1 MPTATAVHVQKLP
14 QRPDLLALH
23 ASFPARYPLLL
34 ESAAAH
40 PLTGRY
46 DLLPAFPE
54 TLIAARQYGADF
66 LRDLADACR
75 LTPAATDDHG
85 LPFVGGWI
93 AYLGYELAGAI
104 ESRLRLPQPADSS
117 LPMALAWRCPAALIH
132 DHVRSESWAVAER
145 EPDLGRLL
153 ADLSEIRTPSTA
165 LPTCRLTEQDP
176 PQYLAAIARAKDY
189 IRAGDIFQANL
200 SRRWQADFVAPAAPE
215 AVYARLRHT
224 NPAPYAAS
232 LRWGDVAVLSSSPE
246 RLLQVKAGWIQ
257 TRPIAGTRGRA
268 SDPAEDDA
276 LARELLAHP
285 KERAEHVMLV
295 DLERNDLGRICR
307 PGTVRVSERL
317 QVETYAHVHH
327 IVSAVEGK
335 LRAEVDVAAILAA
348 LFPGGTI
355 TGCPKVR
362 CMEIIA
368 ELEGEARGPYT
379 GSIGYVSRN
388 GRMDFNILIR
398 TAHLEGCQ
406 LSFRAGGGIVADSD
420 PARELAETRV
430 KAKGILQ
437 ALEAASC

>member
-1 MPTATAVHVQKLP
+1 
-14 QRPDLLALH
+14 LALH
-23 ASFPARYPLLL
+23 ANFPGRYPLLL

-46 DLLPAFPE
+46 DILPAFPE
-54 TLIAARQYGADF
+54 TLIAARDHGVDF
-66 LRDLADACR
+66 LHELATACR
-75 LTPAATDDHG
+75 LTPTATDDHG

-93 AYLGYELAGAI
+93 AYLGYELAGVI
-104 ESRLRLPQPADSS
+104 EPRLKLPHPTDSS

-132 DHVRSESWAVAER
+132 DHLRGESWAVAER
-145 EPDLGRLL
+145 EPDLQRLV
-153 ADLSEIRTPSTA
+153 ADLSQATA
-165 LPTCRLTEQDP
+165 PDTTLPACRLSEQDP
-176 PQYLAAIARAKDY
+176 ARHLAAIARAQDY

-200 SRRWQADFVAPAAPE
+200 SRRWQADFAAPVAPE
-215 AVYARLRHT
+215 AVYARLRRT

-232 LRWGDVAVLSSSPE
+232 LRWGDAAVLSSSPE
-246 RLLQVKAGWIQ
+246 RLLQAKAAWIQ
-257 TRPIAGTRGRA
+257 TRPIAGTRRRA
-268 SDPAEDDA
+268 SDPAEDEA

-327 IVSAVEGK
+327 IVSAVEGE
-335 LRAEVDVAAILAA
+335 LRADVDVAAILAA

-379 GSIGYVSRN
+379 GSVGYVSRN

-398 TAHLEGCQ
+398 TAHLDGRR

-420 PARELAETRV
+420 PERELAETRI

-437 ALEAASC
+437 ALETPPC

>member
-1 MPTATAVHVQKLP
+1 MSAAAVVHVQRLP
-14 QRPDLLALH
+14 RRPDLLALH
-23 ASFPARYPLLL
+23 ANFPGRYPLLL

-46 DLLPAFPE
+46 DILPAFPE
-54 TLIAARQYGADF
+54 TLIVARDHGVDF
-66 LRDLADACR
+66 LHELATACR

-104 ESRLRLPQPADSS
+104 EPRLRLPQPADSS

-132 DHVRSESWAVAER
+132 DHLRGESWAVAER
-145 EPDLGRLL
+145 EPDLRRLV
-153 ADLSEIRTPSTA
+153 ADLSQATA
-165 LPTCRLTEQDP
+165 PETTLPACRLSEQDP
-176 PQYLAAIARAKDY
+176 ARHLAAIARAQDY

-200 SRRWQADFVAPAAPE
+200 SRRWQADFASRVAPE
-215 AVYARLRHT
+215 AVYARLRKT

-232 LRWGDVAVLSSSPE
+232 LRWDDAAVLSSSPE
-246 RLLQVKAGWIQ
+246 RLLQAKAGWVQ
-257 TRPIAGTRGRA
+257 TRPIAGTRRRA
-268 SDPAEDDA
+268 SDPAEDEA

-327 IVSAVEGK
+327 IVSAVEGE
-335 LRAEVDVAAILAA
+335 LRADVDVAEILAA

-388 GRMDFNILIR
+388 GQMDFNILIR
-398 TAHLEGCQ
+398 TALLESDR

-420 PARELAETRV
+420 PERELAETRV

-437 ALEAASC
+437 ALETSSC

>member
-1 MPTATAVHVQKLP
+1 MSAAAVVHVQRLP
-14 QRPDLLALH
+14 RRPDLLALH
-23 ASFPARYPLLL
+23 ANFPGRYPLLL

-46 DLLPAFPE
+46 DILPAFPE
-54 TLIAARQYGADF
+54 TLIVARDHGVDF
-66 LRDLADACR
+66 LHELATACR

-104 ESRLRLPQPADSS
+104 EPRLRLPQPADSS

-132 DHVRSESWAVAER
+132 DHLRGESWAVAER
-145 EPDLGRLL
+145 EPDLRRLV
-153 ADLSEIRTPSTA
+153 ADLSQATA
-165 LPTCRLTEQDP
+165 PETTLPACRLSEQDP
-176 PQYLAAIARAKDY
+176 ARHLAAIARAQDY

-200 SRRWQADFVAPAAPE
+200 SRRWQADFASRVAPE
-215 AVYARLRHT
+215 AVYARLRKT

-232 LRWGDVAVLSSSPE
+232 LRWGDAAVLSSSPE
-246 RLLQVKAGWIQ
+246 RLLQAKAGWVQ
-257 TRPIAGTRGRA
+257 TRPIAGTRRRA
-268 SDPAEDDA
+268 SDPAEDEA

-327 IVSAVEGK
+327 IVSAVEGE
-335 LRAEVDVAAILAA
+335 LRADVDVAEILAA

-388 GRMDFNILIR
+388 GQMDFNILIR
-398 TAHLEGCQ
+398 TALLESDR

-420 PARELAETRV
+420 PERELAETRV

-437 ALEAASC
+437 ALETSSC

>member
-1 MPTATAVHVQKLP
+1 MPATAAVQVQKLP

-23 ASFPARYPLLL
+23 ASFPSRYPLLL

-54 TLIAARQYGADF
+54 TLITARDGGADF
-66 LRDLADACR
+66 LSELAAACR
-75 LTPAATDDHG
+75 LTPAPADDYG

-104 ESRLRLPQPADSS
+104 EPRLKLPQPVDSL

-132 DHVRSESWAVAER
+132 DRLRGESWAVAER

-153 ADLSEIRTPSTA
+153 ADLSQTRA
-165 LPTCRLTEQDP
+165 LDTTLPPGDLSEQDP
-176 PQYLAAIARAKDY
+176 ARHLAAIARAQDY

-200 SRRWQADFVAPAAPE
+200 SRRWQAEFATTVAPE
-215 AVYARLRHT
+215 AVYARLRRA

-232 LRWGDVAVLSSSPE
+232 LRWGDAAVLSSSPE
-246 RLLQVKAGWIQ
+246 RLLQCQDGRIQ
-257 TRPIAGTRGRA
+257 TRPIAGTRRRA
-268 SDPAEDDA
+268 RDPAEDEA

-327 IVSAVEGK
+327 IVSAVEGD
-335 LRAEVDVAAILAA
+335 LRPDVGVAEILAA

-368 ELEGEARGPYT
+368 ELEGEARDPYT
-379 GSIGYVSRN
+379 GSIGYISRN

-398 TAHLEGCQ
+398 TAHLEAGR

-420 PARELAETRV
+420 PARELTETRV

-437 ALEAASC
+437 ALEAVS

>member
-1 MPTATAVHVQKLP
+1 MPAAAAVHVQKLP
-14 QRPDLLALH
+14 ARPDLLALH
-23 ASFPARYPLLL
+23 ARFPARYPLLL

-54 TLIAARQYGADF
+54 TLITARDRGADF
-66 LRDLADACR
+66 LGELAAACR
-75 LTPAATDDHG
+75 HTPEATDHD

-104 ESRLRLPQPADSS
+104 EPRLRLPQPADAA

-132 DHVRSESWAVAER
+132 DHLRGESWAVAER
-145 EPDLGRLL
+145 EQDLGRLMT
-153 ADLSEIRTPSTA
+153 DLSRAATPGTS
-165 LPTCRLTEQDP
+165 LPPHHLSEQDP
-176 PQYLAAIARAKDY
+176 ARHLAAIDRAQDY

-200 SRRWQADFVAPAAPE
+200 SRLWQADFDSPVAPAAL
-215 AVYARLRHT
+215 YARLRRT

-232 LRWGDVAVLSSSPE
+232 LRWGDAAVLSSSPE
-246 RLLQVKAGWIQ
+246 RLLQVAAGWIQ
-257 TRPIAGTRGRA
+257 TRPIAGTRRRA
-268 SDPAEDDA
+268 RDPVEDEA
-276 LARELLAHP
+276 LARELLGHP

-327 IVSAVEGK
+327 IVSAVEGE
-335 LRAEVDVAAILAA
+335 LRADVDVAAILAA

-379 GSIGYVSRN
+379 GSVGYVSRN

-398 TAHLEGCQ
+398 TAHLDGRR

-420 PARELAETRV
+420 PERELAETRI

-437 ALEAASC
+437 ALETPPC